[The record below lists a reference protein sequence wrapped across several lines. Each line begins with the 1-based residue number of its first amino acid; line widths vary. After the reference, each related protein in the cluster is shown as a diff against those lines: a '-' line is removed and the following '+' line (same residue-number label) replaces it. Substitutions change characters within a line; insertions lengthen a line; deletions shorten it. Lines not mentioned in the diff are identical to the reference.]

1 MLRVMVTTSTEKWS
15 LASSEGDD
23 PDAFSSGYTGS
34 VITIFGHLKGQQN
47 ANEMQD
53 LNVQAAVGSRIYSEM
68 QESEKQMEMQESL
81 LLLTLGENKV
91 IEICDSESA
100 SNIEEMDGSDNAG
113 TSTQLQVNEKND
125 SEMADSEK

>member
-1 MLRVMVTTSTEKWS
+1 
-15 LASSEGDD
+15 
-23 PDAFSSGYTGS
+23 
-34 VITIFGHLKGQQN
+34 
-47 ANEMQD
+47 MQD
-53 LNVQAAVGSRIYSEM
+53 LNVQAAVGSRIDSEM

-125 SEMADSEK
+125 SEMADSEN